1 MAVYPQRRTSE
12 EDDMSEGVSTMSMSY
27 HDVEKLVVLYPNHQ
41 IELKDGKIIIMGPSD
56 GTSGEIGMCFGS
68 LLGAWVYNHALG
80 QVFDASTGFRFPNGD
95 LLSPDVSFVS
105 RGRLKQVPRTY
116 LSVVPELIV
125 EIKSSQDRVR
135 ELEEKIAL
143 FLSQG
148 VQVGILID
156 PDAHTVSV
164 FRSGGPDKHADTGA
178 PVSQVT
184 TLRDG
189 DTLTIPDL
197 FPGWEI
203 PVTSIWPPV
212 YQTRQEGHWLQPRG

>member
-1 MAVYPQRRTSE
+1 MPVYPQRRTLE
-12 EDDMSEGVSTMSMSY
+12 KDDMSEGVSTMSMSY
-27 HDVEKLVVLYPNHQ
+27 HDVEKLQALYPNHQ
-41 IELKDGKIIIMGPSD
+41 IELKEGKLIVMSPSD
-56 GTSGEIGMCFGS
+56 GISGVIGMQLGS
-68 LLGAWVYNHALG
+68 LLRAWVYNHALG

-105 RGRLKQVPRTY
+105 RDRLKQVPRSY

-125 EIKSSQDRVR
+125 EIKSSRDRVR

-143 FLSQG
+143 FLSQS

-156 PDAHTVSV
+156 PDIHTVSI
-164 FRSGGPDKHADTGA
+164 FRAGGPDKHADTGA

-212 YQTRQEGHWLQPRG
+212 YE